1 MYSLTKLTSLQ
12 EITMCVVPFTAINK
26 SYNRMQ
32 AQHGT
37 TSLRK
42 YFVNCKCNLLY
53 SEMQ

>member
-1 MYSLTKLTSLQ
+1 
-12 EITMCVVPFTAINK
+12 
-26 SYNRMQ
+26 MQ

-53 SEMQ
+53 SEMQWDKKGKSLDLWYVL